1 VGTPQSYLPD
11 SPGMRSALSLGFD
24 PCLQVKRS
32 LAKYA
37 KNGHEVGKVEAII
50 EGGTFLATPSEYQLE
65 FVKGVFDGLNQ
76 TASATLEEAQLQNE
90 SSRRRCVGLSI
101 ESKPDWCAPKDIDLL
116 LRYGVTRLEIGVQS
130 LHDSILRRS
139 NRGHTVADTLEA
151 FRVARD
157 AGLKITA
164 HMMPGLPGA
173 DPAMDLA
180 DLKRIFE
187 DEELRPDMTKIYPTL
202 VVPGTSLARQQ
213 EAGRYKPYELE
224 TVVELLSEMK
234 RHVPRWHRIMRIQRE
249 IPSHEIS
256 GGVRNG
262 NLRQLVLQRVAEKGF
277 SCQCIRCREVA
288 LNDPDSLDR
297 GEPLRY
303 RELRYTA
310 SSGLEVFGSYEY
322 ERSRLIAGFFRMRLP
337 SARAH
342 RGEMGSASVV
352 RELRVYGP
360 AVGVGRR
367 NLKAWQHRGLG
378 AVLMRRAEGLAREE
392 LGASKMLVISA
403 VGTRH
408 YYRRLGYAREGPYMA
423 KALK

>member
-1 VGTPQSYLPD
+1 
-11 SPGMRSALSLGFD
+11 MRSALALGFD
-24 PCLQVKRS
+24 PCLQVRRS

-37 KNGHEVGKVEAII
+37 GNGHDVGKVEAII
-50 EGGTFLATPSEYQLE
+50 EGGTFLATPAEYQLE
-65 FVKGVFDGLNQ
+65 FVKGVFDGLNH
-76 TASATLEEAQLQNE
+76 TVSGTLEEAQLKNE
-90 SSRRRCVGLSI
+90 TSRTRCVGLSI

-130 LHDSILRRS
+130 LHDPILRRS

-173 DPAMDLA
+173 DPSTDLE
-180 DLKRIFE
+180 DLKKIFD

-202 VVPGTSLARQQ
+202 VVPGTSLAHQQ
-213 EAGRYKPYELE
+213 EAGRYVPYDLE

-249 IPSHEIS
+249 IPSREIS

-262 NLRQLVLQRVAEKGF
+262 NLRQLVLRRAAEKGF

-288 LNDPDSLDR
+288 LSDPEALGD
-297 GEPLRY
+297 GERLLF
-303 RELRYTA
+303 RELRYSA

-322 ERSRLIAGFFRMRLP
+322 ERSSLIAGFFRMRLP
-337 SARAH
+337 SGSAH
-342 RGEMGSASVV
+342 RTEMASAAVV

-367 NLKAWQHRGLG
+367 NAKAWQHRGLG
-378 AVLMRRAEGLAREE
+378 ARLMRRAEGIAKED
-392 LGASKMLVISA
+392 LGARKLLVISA
-403 VGTRH
+403 VGTRR
-408 YYRRLGYAREGPYMA
+408 YYGRLGYEREGPYVA
-423 KALK
+423 KDLRAA

>member
-1 VGTPQSYLPD
+1 
-11 SPGMRSALSLGFD
+11 MRSALSLGFD

-50 EGGTFLATPSEYQLE
+50 EGGTFLATPPEYQME

-76 TASATLEEAQLQNE
+76 TASATLEDAQLRNE
-90 SSRRRCVGLSI
+90 SSRSRCVGLSI

-116 LRYGVTRLEIGVQS
+116 LRYGVTRVEIGVQS
-130 LHDSILRRS
+130 LHDRILRRS
-139 NRGHTVADTLEA
+139 NRGHTVADTVAA

-173 DPAMDLA
+173 DPEMDLE

-187 DEELRPDMTKIYPTL
+187 DEGLRPDMTKIYPTL

-213 EAGRYKPYELE
+213 ETGRYKPYDLD

-277 SCQCIRCREVA
+277 RCQCIRCNEVA
-288 LNDPDSLDR
+288 LNDPDALDND
-297 GEPLRY
+297 EPLRFQ
-303 RELRYTA
+303 ELRYGA

-322 ERSRLIAGFFRMRLP
+322 QRSRLVAGFFRMRLP
-337 SARAH
+337 SGGAH
-342 RGEMGSASVV
+342 RSEMASAAVV

-378 AVLMRRAEGLAREE
+378 AVLMARAEGIAEE
-392 LGASKMLVISA
+392 DLGVRKMLVISA

-408 YYRRLGYAREGPYMA
+408 YYRRLGYEREGPYMA
-423 KALK
+423 KALKGTNRGVSALRR